1 MLDGLTP
8 PPLPDPLARLSLS
21 APLLLPVSSR
31 LSCSLVQLGLVL
43 MEGPT
48 DRSWALRKEAVS
60 ITRSETAVLP
70 ATTSPASSIAATTL
84 STASQ
89 SSAALTAAPVEVNT
103 PEQAKRK
110 KRAIQM
116 AAIEKTRPPRD
127 RSNRTRPAQDRKRAE
142 IRALRSTIRCTSV
155 LPHDLDRIREQLG
168 EKCSEAMMK
177 RRFEEIKELPSGIM
191 DSEKVLRSQWEAGV
205 QEAFARWEA
214 YKVDVLPRDLDHI
227 REQLEQLGWAT
238 PRLGKFT
245 SNPSFGE
252 STKHSAMMKRRFEE
266 IKELPSGTMDRSELL
281 RSKWRAGMQEA
292 FARWE
297 AYKVETERSHAPAA
311 CNTPTSA
318 ADAGGAAIPSGND
331 AALALIRWSDESL
344 GDSDGPGGTYRR
356 TTEVLVVETGSGW
369 ALPYCGLQATEGS
382 ASCSSSP
389 VRPVDHGDALALDAA
404 HGLSRRLLG
413 VDPLDLQTAYVPRTA
428 HLASAAPLFVVCSRW
443 DGELQPSSLAD
454 WRWMSIPV
462 AASGLDPYTAPLLL
476 ALQPRTAP
484 AAPAIDP
491 PARSSKS
498 LGMPTQPR
506 TAPAAPAI
514 DPPARSSKSLGM
526 PTIKLDETD
535 TVRLRFAVG
544 DRVECNCGQW
554 QIGTVIKLFY
564 TQQSFPAG
572 VCAPYQV
579 KLDSGR
585 KVFAKHDVDSM
596 IRPTRAQ

>member
-1 MLDGLTP
+1 
-8 PPLPDPLARLSLS
+8 
-21 APLLLPVSSR
+21 
-31 LSCSLVQLGLVL
+31 
-43 MEGPT
+43 
-48 DRSWALRKEAVS
+48 
-60 ITRSETAVLP
+60 
-70 ATTSPASSIAATTL
+70 
-84 STASQ
+84 
-89 SSAALTAAPVEVNT
+89 
-103 PEQAKRK
+103 
-110 KRAIQM
+110 
-116 AAIEKTRPPRD
+116 
-127 RSNRTRPAQDRKRAE
+127 
-142 IRALRSTIRCTSV
+142 
-155 LPHDLDRIREQLG
+155 
-168 EKCSEAMMK
+168 
-177 RRFEEIKELPSGIM
+177 
-191 DSEKVLRSQWEAGV
+191 
-205 QEAFARWEA
+205 
-214 YKVDVLPRDLDHI
+214 
-227 REQLEQLGWAT
+227 
-238 PRLGKFT
+238 
-245 SNPSFGE
+245 
-252 STKHSAMMKRRFEE
+252 
-266 IKELPSGTMDRSELL
+266 
-281 RSKWRAGMQEA
+281 MQEA

-498 LGMPTQPR
+498 LGMPT
-506 TAPAAPAI
+506 
-514 DPPARSSKSLGM
+514 
-526 PTIKLDETD
+526 IKLDETD

>member
-1 MLDGLTP
+1 
-8 PPLPDPLARLSLS
+8 
-21 APLLLPVSSR
+21 
-31 LSCSLVQLGLVL
+31 
-43 MEGPT
+43 
-48 DRSWALRKEAVS
+48 
-60 ITRSETAVLP
+60 
-70 ATTSPASSIAATTL
+70 
-84 STASQ
+84 
-89 SSAALTAAPVEVNT
+89 
-103 PEQAKRK
+103 
-110 KRAIQM
+110 
-116 AAIEKTRPPRD
+116 
-127 RSNRTRPAQDRKRAE
+127 
-142 IRALRSTIRCTSV
+142 
-155 LPHDLDRIREQLG
+155 
-168 EKCSEAMMK
+168 
-177 RRFEEIKELPSGIM
+177 
-191 DSEKVLRSQWEAGV
+191 
-205 QEAFARWEA
+205 
-214 YKVDVLPRDLDHI
+214 
-227 REQLEQLGWAT
+227 
-238 PRLGKFT
+238 
-245 SNPSFGE
+245 
-252 STKHSAMMKRRFEE
+252 
-266 IKELPSGTMDRSELL
+266 
-281 RSKWRAGMQEA
+281 MQEA

-389 VRPVDHGDALALDAA
+389 VRPVDHGGALALDAA